1 MANTVVNPTIYANKT
16 QMFLRSSLVG
26 ESIARSQ
33 FRADLHPGKTIDFPY
48 ATTSRIQN
56 YSYSTDLTID
66 PTVST
71 SNTYAI
77 DQVKA
82 ATANFDPL
90 QNLVSNDMNIE
101 DAVADEIG
109 YQMARNIDQ
118 YILQTGITGALNTV
132 AGGTLSASNMFE
144 TLTSVAATLARARAR
159 TGVRVAVLDPDRCA
173 VLANTDKANGFNVAD
188 AALRNGFVGNTAAG
202 FRVYMSNDLPYTV
215 VMTVDTNP
223 TAGDTFTIFG
233 KTFTFRANG
242 TAAVAGEISLGT
254 GGSALADTVA
264 IIRTAING
272 TGTPG
277 ASTYIDLATDDRR
290 ELLNAQITCS
300 AFSANAATITCY
312 GKMAPSE
319 TFTAATNVFGT
330 ETVSFLLGTM
340 GAIDFTLQ
348 AAPDIE
354 INKEPKN
361 RSHNLIGTTQFG
373 AGVFYRDKAS
383 LVKLT
388 ANA

>member
-1 MANTVVNPTIYANKT
+1 MANTVINPTIYANKT
-16 QMFLRSSLVG
+16 QMYLRSSLVG

-33 FRADLHPGKTIDFPY
+33 FKADLYPGKTIEFPY
-48 ATTSRIQN
+48 ATTTRIQN

-71 SNTYAI
+71 TNTYSI

-101 DAVADEIG
+101 DSVADEMG
-109 YQMARNIDQ
+109 YQLSRNIDQ
-118 YILQTGITGALNTV
+118 YILQTGINGALNTV

-144 TLTSVAATLARARAR
+144 TLTSVGATLSRARAR

-173 VLANTDKANGFNVAD
+173 VLANTDKANGFNTAD
-188 AALRNGFVGNTAAG
+188 AALRNGYVGNTAAG
-202 FRVYMSNDLPYTV
+202 FRVYMSNDLPYSV
-215 VMTVDTNP
+215 VLSVETNP

-242 TAAVAGEISLGT
+242 TASVAGDISLGT
-254 GGSALADTVA
+254 GGSALADTQA
-264 IIRTAING
+264 IIEDAING
-272 TGTPG
+272 TGSPG
-277 ASTYIDLATDDRR
+277 ASTYIDLGTDDRR
-290 ELLNAQITCS
+290 ELLNAQISCGT
-300 AFSANAATITCY
+300 FSSDDATITCY

-319 TFTAATNVFGT
+319 TFTAANNLFGT
-330 ETVSFLLGTM
+330 ETVSFLLGVM
-340 GAIDFTLQ
+340 GAIDVTVQ
-348 AAPDIE
+348 AVPDIE
-354 INKEPKN
+354 VNKEPKN